1 MEIFR
6 LSQGVEEES
15 DSPLFTG
22 PAVIRKPMD
31 TGQGPH
37 QATVVRFGRG
47 VRNKFHRHSSDQI
60 LLVTEGSGTVAT
72 EAQEF
77 DITVGDVVIVPA
89 GETHWHGAK
98 PDSEM
103 AHVVI
108 LGSGA
113 TVTQI
118 ED

>member
-6 LSQGVEEES
+6 LSQGVEEVA

-22 PAVIRKPMD
+22 PAVIRKPVA

-47 VRNKFHRHSSDQI
+47 VRNKFHRHSTDQI
-60 LLVTEGSGTVAT
+60 LLVTEGSGIIAT
-72 EAQEF
+72 EAEEF
-77 DITVGDVVIVPA
+77 EITVGDVVIVPE
-89 GETHWHGAK
+89 GETHWHGAN

-113 TVTQI
+113 TVTQL

>member
-6 LSQGVEEES
+6 LSQGVEEEL

-22 PAVIRKPMD
+22 PAVLRRPKDAGP
-31 TGQGPH
+31 GPH
-37 QATVVRFGRG
+37 RATVVRFGRG

-60 LLVTEGSGTVAT
+60 LLVTEGSGLIAT
-72 EAQEF
+72 EAEEF
-77 DITVGDVVIVPA
+77 GMTVGDVVVIPA
-89 GETHWHGAK
+89 GETHWHGAT

-108 LGSGA
+108 LASGD